1 MSYFTKEVAI
11 ILTLLAAAMW
21 GSWMQ
26 IVKILKGYPI
36 SGIVFWMYSFSFIL
50 VWAVTLIG
58 APYLLREGIIET
70 TVQNMDVV
78 LKILF
83 GGAMMSIGLYFSL
96 VVIADVGLLLSAT
109 ISGGV
114 GTILGLG
121 TTIAQEGLSDNK
133 YAIPLIVTVSAVMIV
148 AGDRKSVV

>member
-133 YAIPLIVTVSAVMIV
+133 YAIPLIVE
-148 AGDRKSVV
+148 